1 MLFLWVYIGITV
13 ASRSHKLYYYFSS
26 TIAEAEA
33 SILQPPDVK
42 NQLIR
47 KDPNGGKDWRQ
58 KERRAAE
65 DEMVR

>member
-1 MLFLWVYIGITV
+1 MSIYWKRV
-13 ASRSHKLYYYFSS
+13 ASRSPKLYYYFSS
-26 TIAEAEA
+26 TIAEA

-58 KERRAAE
+58 KEKGAAE